1 MNKIITTTL
10 RLFLSNNLYV
20 RLRAAYLKLKK
31 TPPYVKG
38 IYDFDLYQNINDLDY
53 SRHKGEKLESISK
66 SKDGSVLKVAQF
78 FLKSGDTAIDVGA
91 NIGLMSLGMSKF
103 VGPKGNVVSIE
114 PGPISFALLRANKF
128 LNYKIAKN
136 LILIDAACTDVN
148 KDVPLFVNPNGESD
162 NQVHKNLKK

>member
-10 RLFLSNNLYV
+10 KLLLPNNFYV

-38 IYDFDLYQNINDLDY
+38 IYDFDL
-53 SRHKGEKLESISK
+53 
-66 SKDGSVLKVAQF
+66 F

-91 NIGLMSLGMSKF
+91 NIGGMSKF
-103 VGPKGNVVSIE
+103 VDLKGNVVSIE
-114 PGPISFALLRANKF
+114 PGLISFALLRGNKF
-128 LNYKIAKN
+128 INYKIAKN

-162 NQVHKNLKK
+162 SQVHKNLKNTNFAENLTGMYIGMYIW